1 MSPTPREKLDRLMAN
16 VPARGCWLGLPSIVT
31 AEIMGR
37 AGFDFAIADLEHG
50 PSSVETAMGQ
60 LIALAGTPTVPVVRV
75 PQGGGPWIKR
85 ALDIGAQVVIVP
97 AVESPEEAVAHVAAF
112 RYGPAGRRGCAARI
126 VRASGY
132 GADDD
137 YVAEWNDTGLLICQI
152 ESPEALERA
161 EEIARVDGVD
171 GLFFGPADFATIA
184 GFPGDGEL
192 EAAFDRMCVAAR
204 KLGKLTGTVPF
215 ARLTAADL
223 VRAKVDIVA
232 VASDISIL
240 RKGAQA
246 VLDDAASGF

>member
-1 MSPTPREKLDRLMAN
+1 MSPTPREKLDRLMPN

-60 LIALAGTPTVPVVRV
+60 MIALAGTPTVPVVRV

-112 RYGPAGRRGCAARI
+112 RYGP
-126 VRASGY
+126 
-132 GADDD
+132 
-137 YVAEWNDTGLLICQI
+137 LICQI

-184 GFPGDGEL
+184 GFPDDGEL